1 VWIETVLRQ
10 DDGRWLHL
18 TNPTGII
25 ETDRADDVL
34 STIAAV
40 ERAARSDDCYA
51 VGFVAYEAG
60 GAFGLVTQ
68 TPLNGLPLVW
78 FALFERRTATV
89 LNAPFAN
96 DAIGSYRVGALEA
109 SIDRERFMAAFTRI
123 RAHLAAGD
131 CYQANYTFSLAA
143 AFTGDARALFVALCE
158 AQRGRYAAFLN
169 TGTRTIC
176 SASPE
181 LFFAREG
188 GVLTARP
195 MKGTAPRGLTADD
208 DRRQRAALVTS
219 AKERAEN
226 VMIVDMVRNDFGR
239 IAEVGSVEVP
249 ELFTPEKYPTLWQM
263 TSRVQARSSASLTAL
278 FAAMH
283 PCASIT
289 GAPKGR
295 TMEILAALEG
305 GPRGVYTGAVG
316 FVAPDGNA
324 CFSVAIRTAVVD
336 HEAGNLTFGVG
347 SGIVWDSDG
356 PSEYDECLL
365 KAAILNHPSRV
376 FELLETMRWD
386 PDAGFLVLGRLLGRL
401 SVSAGYFD
409 FAYDEPHVRAALDE
423 AVRGARTSRRIRL
436 LLSQTGR
443 VRVEQVEWQRAP
455 DPARVGLAKL
465 PVHSRTV
472 WLFHKTTHRVLY
484 EERRRADV
492 DETLLWNERGEVT
505 EATTANLVAL
515 IGGRRLTPPVD
526 AGLLPGTYRAELL
539 ARGAIEEAPI
549 AVADLRRAERLWL
562 INSVQEWRDATLID

>member
-1 VWIETVLRQ
+1 VLRQ
-10 DDGRWLHL
+10 HDDRWLHL

-25 ETDRADDVL
+25 ETDRADDVM

-40 ERAARSDDCYA
+40 EHAARASDCYA

-60 GAFGLVTQ
+60 AAFDLLTQ
-68 TPLNGLPLVW
+68 TPVNGLPLVW
-78 FALFERRTATV
+78 FALFERRTASV

-96 DAIGSYRVGALEA
+96 DAIGSFRVGALEP

-131 CYQANYTFSLAA
+131 CYQANYTFSLGA
-143 AFTGDARALFVALCE
+143 AFAGDARALFVALCD

-169 TGTRTIC
+169 TGTRAIC

-188 GVLTARP
+188 GLVTARP

-208 DRRQRAALVTS
+208 DLRQRDALVAS

-226 VMIVDMVRNDFGR
+226 VMIVDMVRNDLGR
-239 IAEVGSVEVP
+239 IAAVGSVEVP
-249 ELFTPEKYPTLWQM
+249 QLFIPEKYPTLWQM
-263 TSRVQARSSASLTAL
+263 TSLVQARSSASLPDL

-289 GAPKGR
+289 GAPKAR
-295 TMEILAALEG
+295 TLEILAGLEA
-305 GPRGVYTGAVG
+305 GPRGVYTGALG

-324 CFSVAIRTAVVD
+324 RFSVAIRTAVVD
-336 HEAGNLTFGVG
+336 HESGRLTFGIG

-356 PSEYDECLL
+356 PSEYEECLL
-365 KAAILNHPSRV
+365 KAAILNHPSPA

-386 PDAGFLVLGRLLGRL
+386 PDAGFLVLDRHLARL
-401 SVSAGYFD
+401 SASAGYFD

-423 AVRGARTSRRIRL
+423 AVRGGRARRRIRL
-436 LLSQTGR
+436 LLSRTGR
-443 VRVEQVEWQRAP
+443 VRVEQVDWQRAL
-455 DPARVGLAKL
+455 DPARVGLAKV

-472 WLFHKTTHRVLY
+472 WLFHKTTHRSLY
-484 EERRRADV
+484 EERRRVDM

-515 IGGRRLTPPVD
+515 IGGRRLTPPVE

-539 ARGAIEEAPI
+539 AAGAIEEAPI
-549 AVADLRRAERLWL
+549 AVTDLRRAERLWL
-562 INSVQEWRDATLID
+562 INSVQEWREATLVD